1 MKKSKI
7 PMILLSAGISV
18 VLWLYVVTVVSPNSD
33 KYFYNVPV
41 KIQGEYLLEQ
51 RGLMITSGELP
62 AVTLHLEGNRTD
74 LNKLDSGLIDI
85 SVDVSE
91 IDVSDFDKD
100 EGEYKPKEYSLA
112 LSDPSFRTNVAN
124 SSITVASKD
133 PATVLITVEEKETK
147 PVAVD
152 IKWIGKQHEDY
163 TVDKDNKILNYE
175 QVNITGPK
183 SVIDQIT
190 MAQIEVDIEGRTE
203 SISGRYQYTL
213 CNAKGEP
220 VDAKLVVADVEAI
233 NLDLKIL
240 RTKTVKLEVEWIPGG
255 GVKPED
261 CVIKYEPETIE
272 ISGSD
277 ALVKDRTIWSLGKI
291 NLADIAESTT
301 LILPIEMED
310 GISNVTGV
318 TEAKVTI
325 TLPEL
330 ETRTIT
336 VTDIQTVNKPENLNA
351 EVKTKQLQLTL
362 RGSKKQLEAVR
373 PEDITV
379 TVDLANE
386 QSGQVTKN
394 AVVTVNIDGVGALD
408 VYEVT
413 VVLTES
419 Q

>member
-62 AVTLHLEGNRTD
+62 TVTLHLEGNRTD

-85 SVDVSE
+85 SVDVSA
-91 IDVSDFDKD
+91 IDVSAFDKD
-100 EGEYKPKEYSLA
+100 EEYKPKEYSLA

-133 PATVLITVEEKETK
+133 PATVMITVEEKETK
-147 PVAVD
+147 PVDVD
-152 IKWIGKQHEDY
+152 IKWIGKQHSDY

-203 SISGRYQYTL
+203 SISGRYPYTL

-277 ALVKDRTIWSLGKI
+277 ALVKDRTTWSLGKLD
-291 NLADIAESTT
+291 LADIVESTT

-325 TLPEL
+325 TLPKL

-336 VTDIQTVNKPENLNA
+336 VTNIQTINKPEGLNA
-351 EVKTKQLQLTL
+351 EVKTKQLQMTL

-394 AVVTVNIDGVGALD
+394 AVVTVKWDNVGAMG
-408 VYEVT
+408 VYPVS